1 MRYNRIKTGTSV
13 SLEVLESSLP
23 TISKLRNNDPVRED
37 GTNYLFSILR
47 GNKSPKGESM
57 YKEYQSALRRF
68 NNQLKS
74 LSRELHLKSAVTSY
88 TIRHSW
94 ATNAKYQGIP
104 IEMISE
110 SLGHK
115 SIKTTQI
122 YLKGFELEK
131 RTEANRLNCFYVEN
145 CSN

>member
-1 MRYNRIKTGTSV
+1 MTLFGKMERIIYS
-13 SLEVLESSLP
+13 
-23 TISKLRNNDPVRED
+23 
-37 GTNYLFSILR
+37 